1 MKRISLFLCAIM
13 LFTCTQ
19 SAFSYGKTV
28 SIDGNQKM
36 DLVEL
41 FEKSG
46 ADVKGINIDNVNR
59 VRSFTATYSD
69 GMKEFVEEKT
79 YLNGSK
85 EYTIKDRVNKNTII
99 VKNKD
104 VYLDGEKVDYSQTS
118 TMQIVPATMNTY
130 ICSKTPL
137 ASDYSVYN
145 GYTNRQIVMPKAMR
159 DMTKGG
165 CLLLIGAIFPYVGI
179 ALSVFDIA
187 YGIIKAANPGTKT
200 LYYRQYSWAYSG
212 NSPLSGYLSYK
223 YKTNWYTD
231 SARTKLAESKT
242 SYAMYVL

>member
-1 MKRISLFLCAIM
+1 MKKISLILCVIM

-19 SAFSYGKTV
+19 SAFSYAESASYDDKQ
-28 SIDGNQKM
+28 NL
-36 DLVEL
+36 DLMEL
-41 FEKSG
+41 YEKSG
-46 ADVKGINIDNVNR
+46 AEVNGLNLDSANR
-59 VRSFTATYSD
+59 MKSYTATYSD
-69 GMKEFVEEKT
+69 GLVEFVEEKT
-79 YLNGSK
+79 FFDGKK
-85 EYTIKDRVNKNTII
+85 EYTIKDGANKNTIV

-104 VYLDGEKVDYSQTS
+104 MYVDGVKVDYSHTS

-130 ICSKTPL
+130 ICSKTPQ
-137 ASDYSVYN
+137 ASNYSVYK

-179 ALSVFDIA
+179 ALGVFDIA
-187 YGIIKAANPGTKT
+187 YGVIKAANPSTKT

-212 NSPLSGYLSYK
+212 NNPLTGNLFFK

-231 SARTKLAESKT
+231 SARTNLAESKT